1 MLLAVAYCRFSSD
14 NQREESIDAQLRA
27 IKEYAKRND
36 IEITKVYKDEAKSA
50 TTDDR
55 PQFLKM
61 ISDSKLGEFDA
72 IIVHKLDRFSRN
84 RYDSAVYKKK
94 LKDNG
99 VTLISV
105 LEHLDGSPESIILE
119 SLLEGMAEYYSKNL
133 AREVMKGM
141 KETALQCKHTG
152 GKPPLGYDVAPDK
165 TYIINKTEAQIV
177 RLIFKM
183 YVDGFSYAKIINK
196 LNIEGYKTKK
206 GKSFGKNSIYSI
218 LSNEK
223 YCGTYIFNRSSKKVN
238 GKRNNNKSKPDD
250 QIIRIK
256 DGMPRIIP
264 DETWNIVKNKMVS
277 NKRRGASYAAKEIY
291 LLSGIIFCGKC
302 GGAMVG
308 NRRFAGRNK
317 TLYCTY
323 ECSARKR
330 NHTCDAKSINK
341 EFIEE
346 AVMNQLVHDLFAP
359 EAMNK
364 IVDKVVDYAETQS
377 GHIEGDIKQLES
389 ELASIQNQIDN
400 IVNAIADGMFHSSM
414 KEKMDN
420 LEARKSKT
428 AIELEEAKRQRK
440 VNLPSK
446 KLVKAYIQKDADI
459 KEKSPEEQKHII
471 QTYVKKVVVYNDII
485 EVYTIVDFKSY
496 PSPPPIKSTIDI
508 KKYRHNIYT

>member
-27 IKEYAKRND
+27 IKEYASHNS
-36 IEITKVYKDEAKSA
+36 IEITKVYIDEAKSA

-61 ISDSKLGEFDA
+61 IEDSKSKTFDA

-152 GKPPLGYDVAPDK
+152 GKSPLGYDISPDK
-165 TYIINKTEAQIV
+165 TYIINETEAQIV
-177 RLIFKM
+177 KLIFKM

-206 GKSFGKNSIYSI
+206 GKLFGKNSIYSI

-223 YCGTYIFNRSSKKVN
+223 YCGTYVFNRSSKKVN
-238 GKRNNNKSKPDD
+238 GKRNNNKSKSDD
-250 QIIRIK
+250 EIIRIK
-256 DGMPRIIP
+256 GGMPRIIS
-264 DETWNIVKNKMVS
+264 DEVWNIVKNKMVA
-277 NKRRGASYAAKEIY
+277 NKRKSASYGAKEIY

-308 NRRFAGRNK
+308 NRRYAGRNK
-317 TLYCTY
+317 TLYCAY
-323 ECSARKR
+323 ECSTRKR

-341 EFIEE
+341 EFVEE
-346 AVMNQLVHDLFAP
+346 AVINQLIHDLFAP
-359 EAMNK
+359 EAMDK
-364 IVDKVVDYAETQS
+364 IVDKVIDYAEAQS
-377 GHIEGDIKQLES
+377 SHIKDDIKQLES
-389 ELASIQNQIDN
+389 ELTSIQNQIDN
-400 IVNAIADGMFHSSM
+400 IVNAIAGGMFYSSM

-420 LEARKSKT
+420 LEARKSKI
-428 AIELEEAKRQRK
+428 AIELEEAKRQQK
-440 VNLPSK
+440 INLPSR
-446 KLVKAYIQKDADI
+446 KLVKSYIQKDADI
-459 KEKSPEEQKHII
+459 KEKSPEEQKRII
-471 QTYVKKVVVYNDII
+471 QTYVKKVIVYEDTI
-485 EVYTIVDFKSY
+485 ETNTIVDLKLF
-496 PSPPPIKSTIDI
+496 PSPPPILIT
-508 KKYRHNIYT
+508 

>member
-27 IKEYAKRND
+27 IREYAKHNN

-177 RLIFKM
+177 KLIFKM
-183 YVDGFSYAKIINK
+183 YVDGFS
-196 LNIEGYKTKK
+196 
-206 GKSFGKNSIYSI
+206 
-218 LSNEK
+218 
-223 YCGTYIFNRSSKKVN
+223 
-238 GKRNNNKSKPDD
+238 
-250 QIIRIK
+250 
-256 DGMPRIIP
+256 
-264 DETWNIVKNKMVS
+264 
-277 NKRRGASYAAKEIY
+277 
-291 LLSGIIFCGKC
+291 
-302 GGAMVG
+302 
-308 NRRFAGRNK
+308 
-317 TLYCTY
+317 
-323 ECSARKR
+323 
-330 NHTCDAKSINK
+330 
-341 EFIEE
+341 
-346 AVMNQLVHDLFAP
+346 
-359 EAMNK
+359 
-364 IVDKVVDYAETQS
+364 
-377 GHIEGDIKQLES
+377 
-389 ELASIQNQIDN
+389 
-400 IVNAIADGMFHSSM
+400 
-414 KEKMDN
+414 
-420 LEARKSKT
+420 
-428 AIELEEAKRQRK
+428 
-440 VNLPSK
+440 
-446 KLVKAYIQKDADI
+446 
-459 KEKSPEEQKHII
+459 
-471 QTYVKKVVVYNDII
+471 
-485 EVYTIVDFKSY
+485 
-496 PSPPPIKSTIDI
+496 
-508 KKYRHNIYT
+508 